1 MEPLITIETVPISIE
16 YVERKSTCSSAEQL
30 AKLHIAKQDDRMTIQ
45 SQPITIQMRD
55 TYEPSPVFDWSNL
68 TYTASAK
75 FSEDGTLKMAVNMS
89 DVHGTDF
96 LFQQFG
102 RGIENIMDFLPQH
115 SGNKMNPSGS
125 MQIEFNLSQLPSGMP
140 TADNIDMSFLP
151 PDLEIRVVERPRV
164 IIKYVGGP
172 LYIPKSSDPN
182 YVPPETHRLDQNVKL
197 NLDVIA

>member
-30 AKLHIAKQDDRMTIQ
+30 AKLHISKQDNQMTIQ
-45 SQPITIQMRD
+45 SQPITIQTRD
-55 TYEPSPVFDWSNL
+55 TYEPGPVLDWNNL

-75 FSEDGTLKMAVNMS
+75 FLEDGNLKMAVNMN
-89 DVHGTDF
+89 DVQGSDF

-102 RGIENIMDFLPQH
+102 RGIENIMDFLPQR
-115 SGNKMNPSGS
+115 SGNKMDSSGS
-125 MQIEFNLSQLPSGMP
+125 MQIQFNFSQLPSGMP
-140 TADNIDMSFLP
+140 MADNIDTSFLP
-151 PDLEIRVVERPRV
+151 PDLEIKVVERPKV

-182 YVPPETHRLDQNVKL
+182 YVPPATKSTDQNVKL
-197 NLDVIA
+197 NLDAIA